1 MLRRGRGWRSRRPFW
16 GGVLICSSAAF
27 LLLPAFT
34 SLRIGDL
41 LITITSIAGC
51 PPCFSV
57 H

>member
-1 MLRRGRGWRSRRPFW
+1 M
-16 GGVLICSSAAF
+16 LICSSAAF